1 MKAIKPKSPVT
12 KKSNKTS
19 GIKATPKW
27 AVALQP
33 NVEAYLELECGT
45 KPTAITLVD
54 TIKVAGHKNAV
65 FSAKTGAV
73 AWWVIGG
80 SLPMN
85 LYRKERFA
93 SAEEA
98 FAYHVDFVWV
108 FFNRQHSKRVQV

>member
-12 KKSNKTS
+12 KKSTH
-19 GIKATPKW
+19 ATPNW

-54 TIKVAGHKNAV
+54 TIRVAGHKNAI

-73 AWWVIGG
+73 AWWVIAG

-85 LYRKERFA
+85 LYRKERFS

-108 FFNRQHSKRVQV
+108 FFNRQHSQGCGSNEATA